1 MMRAMDEER
10 SSSKRDR
17 LARMTRI
24 LALLNAHPDGMK
36 PAEIARRVDSSVRTV
51 YRDLRSIEGELSMP
65 LWSEGG
71 RWGVDADA
79 FLPPLKLTRSE
90 AMAVVLSARLMVR
103 YADKYDPDLASAFEK
118 LAAVLPAALRAHVD
132 RTLDDLS
139 RRSTDDTF
147 NRHVRLLTQAW
158 AERRV
163 VGLEYAPAPYA
174 PEASPR
180 TARVRPYLIEPSL
193 QTHALYLIGWDE
205 TRNGMR
211 TFKIERIRDV
221 SLTPDTFEPPDAEI
235 DGMFERAWDII
246 ADQEPV
252 DVVLRFAAKVA
263 SRVREARWHPSETVA
278 EEADGSL
285 TWRAT
290 VAGPIEIRLWILSW
304 GDDVE
309 VLEPPALREDVAS
322 THARAAAQYTAAS
335 GATPATRSAAGSR
348 A

>member
-1 MMRAMDEER
+1 MMRAMDDEQR
-10 SSSKRDR
+10 SGKRDR

-24 LALLNAHPDGMK
+24 LSLLNAHPDGIK

-51 YRDLRSIEGELSMP
+51 YRDLRSIEGELGMP

-71 RWGVDADA
+71 SWGMEANA

-103 YADKYDPDLASAFEK
+103 YADKYDPDLAAAFEK
-118 LAAVLPAALRAHVD
+118 LAEILPAALGEHVA
-132 RTLDDLS
+132 RTLDVLS
-139 RRSTDDTF
+139 KRPTDDVF
-147 NRHVRLLTQAW
+147 SQHVRLLTQAW

-163 VGLEYAPAPYA
+163 VSLDYEPANYA
-174 PEASPR
+174 PEAVPR

-205 TRNGMR
+205 TRNAIR

-221 SLTPDTFEPPDAEI
+221 SLTPDPFPPPEAGLIE
-235 DGMFERAWDII
+235 GMFGRAWDII

-252 DVVLRFAAKVA
+252 EVVLRFSPSVAA
-263 SRVREARWHPSETVA
+263 RVREARWHPSEVVA

-285 TWRAT
+285 SWRAV

-304 GDDVE
+304 GDNVE
-309 VLEPPALREDVAS
+309 VLAPASLRDDVAA
-322 THARAAAQYTAAS
+322 THARAAAGYAA
-335 GATPATRSAAGSR
+335 PAGRR
-348 A
+348 

>member
-1 MMRAMDEER
+1 MMGAMDEETR
-10 SSSKRDR
+10 SGKRDR

-24 LALLNAHPDGMK
+24 LSLLNAHPDGMK

-51 YRDLRSIEGELSMP
+51 YRDLRSIEGELGMP

-71 RWGVDADA
+71 LWGMEADS

-103 YADKYDPDLASAFEK
+103 YADKYDPDLAAAFEK
-118 LAAVLPAALRAHVD
+118 LAEILPPALGEHVA
-132 RTLDDLS
+132 RTLDVLS
-139 RRSTDDTF
+139 QRPTDDVF
-147 NRHVRLLTQAW
+147 SRHVHLLTQAW

-163 VGLEYAPAPYA
+163 VSLDYEPARYD
-174 PEASPR
+174 SGSVPR

-205 TRNGMR
+205 TREAIR

-221 SLTPDTFEPPDAEI
+221 SLTPDPFPPPAAGLIE
-235 DGMFERAWDII
+235 GMFGRAWDII

-252 DVVLRFAAKVA
+252 EVVLRFSPAVA
-263 SRVREARWHPSETVA
+263 TRVREARWHPSEVVA

-285 TWRAT
+285 SWRAT
-290 VAGPIEIRLWILSW
+290 VAGTIEIRLWILSW
-304 GDDVE
+304 GDTVE
-309 VLEPPALREDVAS
+309 VLAPDSLRDDVAA
-322 THARAAAQYTAAS
+322 THARAAARYGAATAARA
-335 GATPATRSAAGSR
+335 GTSA
-348 A
+348 

>member
-1 MMRAMDEER
+1 MDDER
-10 SSSKRDR
+10 VSSKRDR

-24 LALLNAHPDGMK
+24 LGLLNAHPDGMK
-36 PAEIARRVDSSVRTV
+36 PGEIARRVDSSVRTV
-51 YRDLRSIEGELSMP
+51 YRDLKSIEGELGMP

-71 RWGVDADA
+71 RWGVEADA

-118 LAAVLPAALRAHVD
+118 LAAVLPPALREHVD

-139 RRSTDDTF
+139 RRPTDDAF

-163 VGLEYAPAPYA
+163 VTLEYAPAPYA
-174 PEASPR
+174 PEATPR
-180 TARVRPYLIEPSL
+180 AARVRPYLIEPSL

-205 TRNGMR
+205 TRVGMR

-221 SLTPDTFEPPDAEI
+221 ALTPDTFAAPDAEI

-252 DVVLRFAAKVA
+252 EVVLGFSPKVA
-263 SRVREARWHPSETVA
+263 SRVREAHWHPTERVA

-290 VAGPIEIRLWILSW
+290 VAGPIEIRLWILQW

-309 VLEPPALREDVAS
+309 VLGPAALRDDVAA
-322 THARAAAQYTAAS
+322 THARAAARY
-335 GATPATRSAAGSR
+335 ATPAKGRG
-348 A
+348 

>member
-1 MMRAMDEER
+1 MGVMDLDEER
-10 SSSKRDR
+10 GSAKRDR

-24 LALLNAHPDGMK
+24 LGLLNAHPDGMK
-36 PAEIARRVDSSVRTV
+36 PGEIARRVDSSVRTV
-51 YRDLRSIEGELSMP
+51 YRDLRSIEGELGMP
-65 LWSEGG
+65 LWSESG
-71 RWGVDADA
+71 RWGVEADA

-103 YADKYDPDLASAFEK
+103 YADKYDPDLASSFEK
-118 LAAVLPAALRAHVD
+118 LGAVLPPALREHVD
-132 RTLDDLS
+132 RTLDALS
-139 RRSTDDTF
+139 RRPTDDSF

-163 VGLEYAPAPYA
+163 VALEYAPAPYA
-174 PEASPR
+174 PEAAPR
-180 TARVRPYLIEPSL
+180 SARVRPYLIEPSL

-221 SLTPDTFEPPDAEI
+221 SLTPDGFDAPGAEL

-246 ADQEPV
+246 ADQDPV
-252 DVVLRFAAKVA
+252 DVVLRFSAAVA
-263 SRVREARWHPSETVA
+263 SRVREARWHPTEAVS

-285 TWRAT
+285 LWRAT

-309 VLEPPALREDVAS
+309 VLEPPALREDVAGRLV
-322 THARAAAQYTAAS
+322 RAAALY
-335 GATPATRSAAGSR
+335 GAGGR
-348 A
+348 